1 MSSMEKG
8 KIFVSREYNWNKR
21 KTKYLKNYYYK
32 EPQILSDE
40 RLE

>member
-1 MSSMEKG
+1 MFSMEKG
-8 KIFVSREYNWNKR
+8 KIFVSRECNWNKK

-32 EPQILSDE
+32 EPQISSDK